1 MTKPLIHKA
10 GAWVGPKGEALTP
23 LLSMRAVH
31 KSFGPTRAV
40 QGVDFDVFSEEIVG
54 LMGGNGAG
62 KSTLMKLVGGL
73 LAADDGEL
81 RLHDRQIR
89 SDYDPRKAM
98 AAGIRFVHQEL
109 SLCSNLRVFENFAIE
124 LPDLIRGI
132 RWKKSA
138 KGFARAALDEVFPG
152 SGIDP
157 NSKVA
162 ALSLSQQQMVE
173 IARAVS
179 HPGCRLVILDEPTS
193 SLGSREAEQL
203 REFMRR
209 RRKEGLSFIFISHR
223 LHETLDLV
231 DRIVVMRNGRVAWT
245 GDSAGID
252 ATTLIEML
260 GGRHGEGESHAR
272 GLQVTQFSPLAVE
285 VTDFSEGVV
294 KFASAQIRRR
304 EIVGFAGL
312 EGNGQRHVLQAIF
325 DARSRNGGSITVQ
338 GSVAYISGDR
348 ANEGLFPLWSIEE
361 NVALSSLSQLTKR
374 FFLSLS
380 ELHQLAERW
389 FERLKIRAEAGTD
402 HPVVSLSGG
411 NQQKAIIGRAL
422 ASKPDIILLD
432 DPTRGVD
439 LGTKSEIYQLFREL
453 AAQGSCIIWYS
464 TDDAEFLECDR
475 TIVFRDGRTSE
486 ILDRSDVSLERL
498 VAASFSGSETGGQT
512 NAQLVAQRQRR
523 REATV
528 STLIPLVTFS
538 LMFALCV
545 ALNPLI
551 FTPFGLT
558 LVFSA
563 AFALTFAATS
573 QMFIIAAGDID
584 LGVGAFIGLVN
595 AIAATW
601 FVSDPLLAS
610 ICTVGMLAAYPL
622 MGLFIEV
629 RRVPAIIV
637 TLGLSFV
644 WVGLATLR
652 LPRPG
657 GSVPEWMAS
666 ILQTNVPLITMPVL
680 LCVLPALAAFVL
692 LFAWRYGTVMRGY
705 GANPK
710 AIEAAGWS
718 TKTAK
723 ASLYGLAGLFA
734 FLAGLLVT
742 ASTQGGDAT
751 GSNSMTLLSVAAVV
765 LGGAAFSGGVVAP
778 FGALFGTLTLVLV
791 GTLLSLLGAN
801 AVFLPMVQGLL
812 LLAAVGVRTFLV
824 RRDQ

>member
-1 MTKPLIHKA
+1 MTKPLVHKP
-10 GAWVGPKGEALTP
+10 GAWVGPEGEALTP
-23 LLSMRAVH
+23 LLSMRAVQ

-40 QGVDFDVFSEEIVG
+40 QGVDFDVFSAEIVG

-73 LAADDGEL
+73 LAVDDGEV
-81 RLHDRQIR
+81 RLLDGQIS

-98 AAGIRFVHQEL
+98 AAGVRFVHQEL

-124 LPDLIRGI
+124 LPDLIRGV

-138 KGFARAALDEVFPG
+138 KGFARAALEEVFPG
-152 SGIDP
+152 CGIDP
-157 NSKVA
+157 SAKIS

-231 DRIVVMRNGRVAWT
+231 DRIVVMRNGRIAWA
-245 GDSAGID
+245 GASAGID
-252 ATTLIEML
+252 AAALIEML
-260 GGRHGEGESHAR
+260 GGRHGDGVSHTRDPKVAQ
-272 GLQVTQFSPLAVE
+272 LSHLAVE
-285 VTDFSEGVV
+285 VTSFSQGVV
-294 KFASAQIRRR
+294 NSASAQIRRG

-325 DARSRNGGSITVQ
+325 DARSRTGGSITVQ
-338 GSVAYISGDR
+338 GRVAYISGDR
-348 ANEGLFPLWSIEE
+348 ASEGLFPLWSIEE
-361 NVALSSLSQLTKR
+361 NVGLSSLSQLTKK

-380 ELHQLAERW
+380 DLHQLAERW
-389 FERLKIRAEAGTD
+389 FDKLKIRADYGTD

-453 AAQGSCIIWYS
+453 AAQGCCIIWYS

-475 TIVFRDGRTSE
+475 TIVFRDGTTAEVIERP
-486 ILDRSDVSLERL
+486 DVSLEKL
-498 VAASFSGSETGGQT
+498 VAAAFSGAETGGQS
-512 NAQLVAQRQRR
+512 NAQLVAQRRRR

-538 LMFALCV
+538 SMFAMCV

-563 AFALTFAATS
+563 AFALAFAAIS
-573 QMFIIAAGDID
+573 QLFIITAGDID

-601 FVSDPLLAS
+601 FVSDPVLAG
-610 ICTVGMLAAYPL
+610 ICTVGLLAAYPL
-622 MGLFIEV
+622 MGLFIEA

-657 GSVPEWMAS
+657 GSPPEWMAE
-666 ILQTNVPLITMPVL
+666 ILQTNIPLITMPVL
-680 LCVLPALAAFVL
+680 LCVLPALAAFLL

-718 TKTAK
+718 TRIAK
-723 ASLYGLAGLFA
+723 ASLYGFAGLFA
-734 FLAGLLVT
+734 FLAGILVT

-765 LGGAAFSGGVVAP
+765 LGGAAFTGGVVAP

-791 GTLLSLLGAN
+791 GTLLSLLGTN

-824 RRDQ
+824 RRGQ

>member
-1 MTKPLIHKA
+1 MTKPLMHKA
-10 GAWVGPKGEALTP
+10 DAWVASDGEALSP
-23 LLSMRAVH
+23 LLSMRAVQ

-40 QGVDFDVFSEEIVG
+40 QDVDFDVFSAEIVG

-73 LAADDGEL
+73 LGADEGEL
-81 RLHDRQIR
+81 RLLGNRMG
-89 SDYDPRKAM
+89 SEYDPRKAM
-98 AAGIRFVHQEL
+98 AAGVRFVHQEL

-124 LPDLIRGI
+124 LPDLIRGA
-132 RWKKSA
+132 RWKKTA
-138 KGFARAALDEVFPG
+138 KGFARTALDEVFPG

-157 NSKVA
+157 NAKVA

-209 RRKEGLSFIFISHR
+209 RRREGLSFIFISHR

-231 DRIVVMRNGRVAWT
+231 DRIVVMRNGRVAWA
-245 GDSAGID
+245 GASAGID
-252 ATTLIEML
+252 AAALIEML
-260 GGRHGEGESHAR
+260 GGRHSEGARHAQDS
-272 GLQVTQFSPLAVE
+272 QVTQLSPLAVE
-285 VTDFSEGVV
+285 VADFSQGVV
-294 KFASAQIRRR
+294 KSASTQIRRG

-312 EGNGQRHVLQAIF
+312 EGNGQRQVLKAIF
-325 DARSRNGGSITVQ
+325 DARSRDGGSITVH

-348 ANEGLFPLWSIEE
+348 AHEGLFPLWSIDE
-361 NVALSSLSQLTKR
+361 NLAISSLSQLTKR

-380 ELHQLAERW
+380 ELHQLADRW
-389 FERLKIRAEAGTD
+389 FAKLKIRAESGTD
-402 HPVVSLSGG
+402 SIGSLSGG

-439 LGTKSEIYQLFREL
+439 LGTKSELYQVFHEL
-453 AAQGSCIIWYS
+453 AAQGCCIIWYS

-486 ILDRSDVSLERL
+486 VLDRPDVSLERL
-498 VAASFSGSETGGQT
+498 VAASFSTAETDGRT
-512 NAQLVAQRQRR
+512 NAQLTAERQRR

-538 LMFALCV
+538 LMFALSV

-551 FTPFGLT
+551 FTSFGLT

-563 AFALTFAATS
+563 AFALAFAAIS
-573 QMFIIAAGDID
+573 QLFIITAGDID

-595 AIAATW
+595 TIAATW
-601 FVSDPLLAS
+601 FVTDPVLAF

-657 GSVPEWMAS
+657 GAEPDWMAK
-666 ILQTNVPLITMPVL
+666 IMQTDIPLIPMPVL

-692 LFAWRYGTVMRGY
+692 LFVWRYGTVMRGY

-718 TKTAK
+718 TKVAK
-723 ASLYGLAGLFA
+723 TSLYGLAGLFA
-734 FLAGLLVT
+734 FLAGILVT

-751 GSNSMTLLSVAAVV
+751 GSDSMTLLSVAAVV

-812 LLAAVGVRTFLV
+812 LLAAVGVRTLLV
-824 RRDQ
+824 ERSQ

>member
-10 GAWVGPKGEALTP
+10 GAWVEPEGEALTP
-23 LLSMRAVH
+23 LLSMRAVQ

-40 QGVDFDVFSEEIVG
+40 QGVDFDVFSAEIVG

-73 LAADDGEL
+73 LGVEEGEL
-81 RLHDRQIR
+81 RLLGTRMG
-89 SDYDPRKAM
+89 SEYDPRKAM
-98 AAGIRFVHQEL
+98 AAGVRFVHQEL
-109 SLCSNLRVFENFAIE
+109 SLCANLRVFENFAIE
-124 LPDLIRGI
+124 LPDLIRGA

-157 NSKVA
+157 SAKVS

-245 GDSAGID
+245 GASAGID
-252 ATTLIEML
+252 AAALVEML
-260 GGRHGEGESHAR
+260 GGRHSDGASHTQDPKVAQ
-272 GLQVTQFSPLAVE
+272 LSPVAVAVTSFSQ
-285 VTDFSEGVV
+285 GVV
-294 KFASAQIRRR
+294 KSASAQIRRG

-325 DARSRNGGSITVQ
+325 DARNRTGGSITVQ

-361 NVALSSLSQLTKR
+361 NVGLSSLSQLTKR
-374 FFLSLS
+374 CFLSLS

-389 FERLKIRAEAGTD
+389 FDRLKIRADYGTD

-453 AAQGSCIIWYS
+453 AAQGCCIVWYS

-475 TIVFRDGRTSE
+475 TIVFRDGTTAEVIERP
-486 ILDRSDVSLERL
+486 DVSLEKL
-498 VAASFSGSETGGQT
+498 VAAAFSGAGTGGQS

-538 LMFALCV
+538 LMFTMCV

-563 AFALTFAATS
+563 AFALAFAATS
-573 QMFIIAAGDID
+573 QLFIIAAGDID

-601 FVSDPLLAS
+601 FVTDPLLTC
-610 ICTVGMLAAYPL
+610 ICTVGLLVAYPL
-622 MGLFIEV
+622 MGLFIEA

-657 GSVPEWMAS
+657 GSQPEWMAQ
-666 ILQTNVPLITMPVL
+666 ILQTNIPLITMPVL
-680 LCVLPALAAFVL
+680 LCALPALAAFLL
-692 LFAWRYGTVMRGY
+692 LFAWRYGAVMRGY

-718 TKTAK
+718 TRIAK
-723 ASLYGLAGLFA
+723 ASLYGFAGLFA
-734 FLAGLLVT
+734 FLAGILVT

-765 LGGAAFSGGVVAP
+765 LGGAAFTGGVVAP

-791 GTLLSLLGAN
+791 GTLLSLLGVN

-824 RRDQ
+824 RRGQ